1 MSTAND
7 KQRPP
12 EGRWLDKLLP
22 LLGITLVTGGF
33 ILLSWFAYLWL
44 TPQTAPY
51 HYQLI
56 AEGEANRFPELE
68 LEAWPTL
75 KISKY
80 EIRIAEKD
88 QPIALAYF
96 GQKGKEGPVLL
107 NWENQTGEP
116 LIALERKPSELS
128 ALASAIGKYVS
139 PDALILAWWD
149 TSRQIHLLSER
160 NTLFNA
166 HLNEPLIIPARWQQH
181 ADTIRAYESDLS
193 HSVPTAQER
202 DQFQRFTEALL
213 QPPEAGAAR
222 LRDLIG
228 PNREA
233 YLVIHVSDLYKL
245 GLLHPDKF
253 GVAYKN
259 FVLTGNIHGLINHMK
274 VEMKEHDYSTYTL
287 QSLSDRD
294 IRAFFLADE
303 PSTDTLMAHLL
314 PFTEKEPPLNL
325 KAVQLVYQ
333 QGGYWVYKLP

>member
-1 MSTAND
+1 MLWST
-7 KQRPP
+7 
-12 EGRWLDKLLP
+12 P
-22 LLGITLVTGGF
+22 LWQVAQASGLRD
-33 ILLSWFAYLWL
+33 SA
-44 TPQTAPY
+44 
-51 HYQLI
+51 
-56 AEGEANRFPELE
+56 AEGEANKFPELE

-80 EIRIAEKD
+80 EIRVAEKD

-96 GQKGKEGPVLL
+96 GQREKAAPVLL
-107 NWENQTGEP
+107 NWENRTGEP
-116 LIALERKPSELS
+116 LITLERKPSELS
-128 ALASAIGKYVS
+128 ALASAIGKYAS
-139 PDALILAWWD
+139 QDALILAWWD

-166 HLNEPLIIPARWQQH
+166 HLTEPFIIPAHWQEQS
-181 ADTIRAYESDLS
+181 DPIRAYESDIS

-202 DQFQRFTEALL
+202 DQFRRFTEALL
-213 QPPEAGAAR
+213 QPPEAGAAK
-222 LRDLIG
+222 LRELIG
-228 PNREA
+228 TDQEA
-233 YLVIHVSDLYKL
+233 YLVVHVSDLYKL

-259 FVLTGNIHGLINHMK
+259 FALTGNIHGLINHMK